1 LKRLFLLLIA
11 LALAAGCQRAATR
24 PTAKSASSQPGRG
37 DRGTALLGAA
47 AGQLNDLPSFI
58 NTELRQPIVI
68 LDSRKSTDGKD
79 VVAVCTSG
87 STDPEAPINQLI
99 VQSGNSRFRSMRTPV
114 KPGDIVKLYV
124 KEDETIDEAKRA
136 ELRASG
142 LERLLPVDL
151 VVAQVVEDHGLFIA
165 GQLEEPALANKLG
178 KIEIWRYTD
187 DRLIEI
193 SDKLR
198 IYTRTRL
205 PQLGWEPSPDEAALK
220 QLVDRFNQWSRQ
232 ATASTDWRLEPLL
245 ESVDSSLR
253 NDEQLAPH
261 LKPAALGAAEFEP
274 HEGRLLQEAIWLR
287 DLSRWVTASKLD
299 DLGRATALFD
309 WVVRNIQLET
319 DEDASARRPWQIL
332 IHGRGSADQRAWVF
346 ALLCRQQGLDVVV
359 LTQAGGE
366 TEFSLSAAMIDG
378 QLHVFDTRL
387 GLPLP
392 GSNRQGVATLEQLR
406 TSDALLR
413 QFDLSDSPYPLS
425 SGVFQQ
431 VRANI
436 VADPF
441 DLSRAAFQLE
451 RKLSSDNRVVLSTNP
466 SRLAEQLKS
475 VAGIDKVQ
483 LWDAPFRILRD
494 QLNMGI
500 RARRN
505 AALEFEPFGWRPLLW
520 KARVLQLHG
529 RRRGD
534 GDSAKL
540 AADAPLDDHREATK
554 DFQSEDVRPAPR
566 VLAATPADKRRVDEA
581 SKLNATYW
589 LGLLLFDDG
598 NYEIALQWLKQPELT
613 AADSPWRNGAH
624 YNLGRT
630 MEALGRLDEA
640 AAYYEQDESPQRHG
654 SRLRAK
660 WLKSNPPSAEK

>member
-1 LKRLFLLLIA
+1 LKY
-11 LALAAGCQRAATR
+11 LALLSVIFAVALGCQQAA
-24 PTAKSASSQPGRG
+24 PQPAGKSASSQLGRG
-37 DRGTALLGAA
+37 DRGTVLLGAA
-47 AGQLNDLPSFI
+47 ASQLNDLPSFI

-79 VVAVCTSG
+79 VVAVCTF
-87 STDPEAPINQLI
+87 DPKVPDSPINQLI
-99 VQSGNSRFRSMRTPV
+99 VQSGNSRFQSMRSPV

-124 KEDETIDEAKRA
+124 KEDESIDESRRA
-136 ELRASG
+136 ELQASG

-151 VVAQVVEDHGLFIA
+151 VVAQVVADHGLFIA
-165 GQLEEPALANKLG
+165 GQLEDPALANKPG
-178 KIEIWRYTD
+178 KIEIWRYSD
-187 DRLIEI
+187 DRLVEI
-193 SDKLR
+193 SDRLR

-205 PQLGWEPSPDEAALK
+205 PQLGWEPSPDEAVLK

-232 ATASTDWRLEPLL
+232 ATPSTEWQLDPLL
-245 ESVDSSLR
+245 ESVAASLR
-253 NDEQLAPH
+253 SDEQLSPH

-274 HEGRLLQEAIWLR
+274 HEGRLLEEAIWIR
-287 DLSRWVTASKLD
+287 DLSRWVTAGKLD

-309 WVVRNIQLET
+309 WVVRNILLET
-319 DEDASARRPWQIL
+319 DEDAAARRPWQVL
-332 IHGRGSADQRAWVF
+332 IHGRGTADQRAWVF
-346 ALLCRQQGLDVVV
+346 AIACRQQGLDTVI
-359 LTQAGGE
+359 LTPAAGE
-366 TEFSLSAAMIDG
+366 ATFSLPAVIIDG
-378 QLHVFDTRL
+378 QWYVFDTRL

-392 GSNRQGVATLEQLR
+392 GPDRQGVATLEQLR
-406 TSDALLR
+406 ANDALLR
-413 QFDLSDSPYPLS
+413 QLDLSDSPYPVSTGAL
-425 SGVFQQ
+425 QQ
-431 VRANI
+431 LTANI

-451 RKLSSDNRVVLSTNP
+451 RKLSGDNRVVLSTQP

-505 AALEFEPFGWRPLLW
+505 AALEFEPFAWRPLLW

-529 RRRGD
+529 RRRGG

-540 AADAPLDDHREATK
+540 GAGEPLDDHREATK
-554 DFQSEDVRPAPR
+554 DFQSEEVRPAPR

-589 LGLLLFDDG
+589 LGLLLFDDE
-598 NYEIALQWLKQPELT
+598 NHEIALQWLKQPELT
-613 AADSPWRNGAH
+613 SADSPWRSGAN

-630 MEALGRLDEA
+630 MEAIGSLHEA

-654 SRLRAK
+654 NRLRAK
-660 WLKSNPPSAEK
+660 WLKSSPPSAEK